1 MDNNFIKIIIA
12 YFKIVKEKIEE
23 KSKLV
28 KNLLLISGMIIATI
42 LLFQILSGTI

>member
-12 YFKIVKEKIEE
+12 YIKIIKEKIDK

-28 KNLLLISGMIIATI
+28 KNLLLVA
-42 LLFQILSGTI
+42 

>member
-12 YFKIVKEKIEE
+12 YSKIIRDKIEK

-28 KNLLLISGMIIATI
+28 KNLLLISGMIVATI